1 WHLWKAAKLVSTQ
14 RFSSPSSFHHAS
26 SSVSKHLKKKN
37 SLESSWRIKMPFR
50 VSWGPSPP
58 ADVSRGYF
66 RSRSLAPDNLVQLSD
81 RPLAIIAL
89 VQARSA
95 AKVVTIN
102 FCLQD
107 TRFSGTWAGRIGS
120 VSGVKLKFNVHLSG
134 DESER
139 SSGDEMDWRS
149 SRRRRL
155 PKSYPS
161 DSEASYSPA
170 GSPMSYSDGLSSSEH
185 EMDDSDSSKAPR
197 INYFDYFARQKL
209 MPLPE
214 DEYYHKPNPDVVE
227 EFYTQFSR
235 MLKYKTTGYP
245 ENVERHKELPFGLVT
260 HAFPYPGRPSEVL
273 LPDSDV
279 RQSIVDYKLARLM
292 KYDYGMEQINLLNW
306 LDKEIFAPYQS
317 RPVLG
322 LSRYSFGSESI
333 DDIVLKP
340 TQIELIKYFSQ
351 YHHSNPK
358 TEPTVSNLLK
368 AYKKGRKSLANTTS
382 SIFGCILGNSS
393 APVETMPM
401 PRPSQP
407 DSKYDEVELD
417 HLSRLV
423 EHSPKFALHPTPTI
437 PQVLVSAPISD
448 VLLGWSELQ
457 SSTQA
462 RMKWTVLTV
471 QRQKE
476 FNYFDYFAKQK
487 SMPLPEDEYYHK
499 IQPDIIEA
507 FYNKFSEMLVYKRLG
522 RRDVVTPHKE
532 LPFGL
537 VTHALPF
544 PGRPS
549 EVLLPRSSA
558 TQTREGWQDLYLKLI
573 TSLSERHAK
582 DYKAARVLKTQYRT
596 EQIRLLNWL
605 DKEIFAPY
613 QSLPVLGLSRY
624 SFGSES
630 IDDIKLK
637 PTQIELIK
645 YFSQYHYRSQTEP
658 TVSNLIE
665 AYKKRPA
672 VAPVETMPRPRGP
685 DPSSE
690 YLGDGKYGPSTLI
703 EPDPKF
709 GISQTFPPSRLS
721 GLNQPQHHHL
731 PSLSAPEDRFRPTV
745 LL

>member
-1 WHLWKAAKLVSTQ
+1 
-14 RFSSPSSFHHAS
+14 
-26 SSVSKHLKKKN
+26 
-37 SLESSWRIKMPFR
+37 MPFR

-120 VSGVKLKFNVHLSG
+120 VSGVKLKFNSASYSDYITSPRAHSVHLSG

-245 ENVERHKELPFGLVT
+245 ENVERHEELPFGLVT

-279 RQSIVDYKLARLM
+279 RQSILGWKTLYKKLITSLSERHGKDYKLARLM

-368 AYKKGRKSLANTTS
+368 AYNERPE
-382 SIFGCILGNSS
+382 IP
-393 APVETMPM
+393 PVETMPM

-423 EHSPKFALHPTPTI
+423 EHSPKFGL
-437 PQVLVSAPISD
+437 
-448 VLLGWSELQ
+448 
-457 SSTQA
+457 
-462 RMKWTVLTV
+462 
-471 QRQKE
+471 
-476 FNYFDYFAKQK
+476 
-487 SMPLPEDEYYHK
+487 YYNDKHH
-499 IQPDIIEA
+499 
-507 FYNKFSEMLVYKRLG
+507 NR
-522 RRDVVTPHKE
+522 
-532 LPFGL
+532 PF
-537 VTHALPF
+537 F
-544 PGRPS
+544 
-549 EVLLPRSSA
+549 
-558 TQTREGWQDLYLKLI
+558 
-573 TSLSERHAK
+573 
-582 DYKAARVLKTQYRT
+582 
-596 EQIRLLNWL
+596 
-605 DKEIFAPY
+605 
-613 QSLPVLGLSRY
+613 
-624 SFGSES
+624 
-630 IDDIKLK
+630 
-637 PTQIELIK
+637 
-645 YFSQYHYRSQTEP
+645 
-658 TVSNLIE
+658 
-665 AYKKRPA
+665 
-672 VAPVETMPRPRGP
+672 
-685 DPSSE
+685 
-690 YLGDGKYGPSTLI
+690 
-703 EPDPKF
+703 
-709 GISQTFPPSRLS
+709 
-721 GLNQPQHHHL
+721 
-731 PSLSAPEDRFRPTV
+731 
-745 LL
+745 

>member
-1 WHLWKAAKLVSTQ
+1 MNPEQEW
-14 RFSSPSSFHHAS
+14 
-26 SSVSKHLKKKN
+26 
-37 SLESSWRIKMPFR
+37 II
-50 VSWGPSPP
+50 
-58 ADVSRGYF
+58 
-66 RSRSLAPDNLVQLSD
+66 SLAPGPVGLGRFRESSSSSSEWSSEETHSPPPVHFPDQFAHNYLTDND
-81 RPLAIIAL
+81 
-89 VQARSA
+89 
-95 AKVVTIN
+95 
-102 FCLQD
+102 D
-107 TRFSGTWAGRIGS
+107 
-120 VSGVKLKFNVHLSG
+120 
-134 DESER
+134 R
-139 SSGDEMDWRS
+139 SSA
-149 SRRRRL
+149 
-155 PKSYPS
+155 SYSDYIPQVLVPTVYIYRAMSLNAHQAMKWMEIIEEAEVAQVISS

-245 ENVERHKELPFGLVT
+245 ENVERHEELPFGLVT

-273 LPDSDV
+273 LPDSD
-279 RQSIVDYKLARLM
+279 RSLRLT
-292 KYDYGMEQINLLNW
+292 
-306 LDKEIFAPYQS
+306 S

-368 AYKKGRKSLANTTS
+368 AYNERPE
-382 SIFGCILGNSS
+382 IP
-393 APVETMPM
+393 PVETMPM

-423 EHSPKFALHPTPTI
+423 EHSPKFGRRDNLIQFSKFALNWLAWALTMIKDLGGALHPTPTI
-437 PQVLVSAPISD
+437 PQVLVVTQHISD
-448 VLLGWSELQ
+448 DEFEQLSGDEMESRSSRRRRLPKSYPSDSEASYSPPQ
-457 SSTQA
+457 SPMSYSGGLSSSEDEMDGSDSSKA
-462 RMKWTVLTV
+462 ERI
-471 QRQKE
+471 
-476 FNYFDYFAKQK
+476 NYFDYFAKQK
-487 SMPLPEDEYYHK
+487 LMPLPEDEYYHK
-499 IQPDIIEA
+499 IQPDIIQA
-507 FYNKFSEMLVYKRLG
+507 FYNKFSEMLVHKTRG

-582 DYKAARVLKTQYRT
+582 DYKAARVLKTQYRA

-658 TVSNLIE
+658 TVSNLME

-685 DPSSE
+685 DFSSE
-690 YLGDGKYGPSTLI
+690 YLGDGEYGPSTLI

-709 GISQTFPPSRLS
+709 AWLALDGNATPFTHRLAK
-721 GLNQPQHHHL
+721 PDRL
-731 PSLSAPEDRFRPTV
+731 PSWIISGSLTNWHNADRALRAPTLVSSPVATG
-745 LL
+745 LLRNSLRIRRLTKSYGAP